1 MTGPRPVGRPWTI
14 TDDDMLR
21 ELLASGIHKRLIA
34 LKMNR
39 TVGAIQWRK
48 SMLKAKRQAGD

>member
-1 MTGPRPVGRPWTI
+1 
-14 TDDDMLR
+14 MLR

-48 SMLKAKRQAGD
+48 SKLKAKRQAGD